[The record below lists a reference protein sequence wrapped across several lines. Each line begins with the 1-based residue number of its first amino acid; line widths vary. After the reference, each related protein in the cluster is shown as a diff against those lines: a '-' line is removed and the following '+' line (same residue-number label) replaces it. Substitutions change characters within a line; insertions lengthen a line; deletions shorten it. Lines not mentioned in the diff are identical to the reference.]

1 VGLKLKEFTVSTTD
15 EKTMNGS
22 AFGLEGDA
30 PALQQERSASSART
44 LRRELFSDEL
54 VDRLL
59 DRIDEG
65 DLALTGGGG
74 FLPEMLQSVLERGM
88 QRELSAHLRYGHR
101 DPPGNGSGNSR
112 NGTTPKTVDT
122 EAGPVRLDQP
132 RDRNSTFASRIVPKG
147 ERRMDG
153 LDGMRSA
160 CTRAG

>member
-88 QRELSAHLRYGHR
+88 QRELSAHLGYGHR
-101 DPPGNGSGNSR
+101 DPAGNGSGNSR

-122 EAGPVRLDQP
+122 EVGPVRLTSRGTATRRSP
-132 RDRNSTFASRIVPKG
+132 RGSCPRASGGWTGSTG
-147 ERRMDG
+147 
-153 LDGMRSA
+153 
-160 CTRAG
+160 